1 MILVKSMQICIPG
14 TNKICRNNAQNT
26 SLNRHDFSASGAAHR
41 NEAFMP
47 TREEGGFAVQT
58 SIFRITVVVVGVLRG
73 TRTEYSGTPSTPP
86 NDCMHMH
93 IFDHYRGLHWC

>member
-1 MILVKSMQICIPG
+1 MQICIPG

-26 SLNRHDFSASGAAHR
+26 SLNRHVFSASGAAHR

-58 SIFRITVVVVGVLRG
+58 SIFQITVVVVG
-73 TRTEYSGTPSTPP
+73 
-86 NDCMHMH
+86 MHMH